1 MRALKARLDSKLG
14 LVRKLRDRT
23 GLAREITIKTRRN
36 LYVKGS
42 NSLIIHLRSVS
53 KGAKLQLGTSGL
65 TIKMK

>member
-1 MRALKARLDSKLG
+1 MRALKARRDSKLG